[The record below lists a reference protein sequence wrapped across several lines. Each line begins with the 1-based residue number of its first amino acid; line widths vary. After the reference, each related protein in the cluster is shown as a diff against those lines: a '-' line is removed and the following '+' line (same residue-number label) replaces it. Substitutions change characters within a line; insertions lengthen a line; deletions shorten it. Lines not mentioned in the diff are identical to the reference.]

1 MAEEMVYSVVEDKGS
16 LPLNGT
22 EGDWKMAFICHTP
35 NSDSDYS
42 ISQQQK
48 KKKKKS
54 RCCPVHH
61 FEGVIEDL

>member
-48 KKKKKS
+48 KKKKNQGAALFITLK
-54 RCCPVHH
+54 VW
-61 FEGVIEDL
+61 